1 MYEDAII
8 EYRKAISLQPK
19 FPDVHTKLGIA
30 LRSVGNI
37 EEAIVHFITAKETN
51 PDYGPAWVQLGLT
64 YYTKGL
70 SGLAF
75 EEWENAVK
83 HNPNL
88 KQAETYL
95 KLLKK
100 D

>member
-1 MYEDAII
+1 M
-8 EYRKAISLQPK
+8 
-19 FPDVHTKLGIA
+19 
-30 LRSVGNI
+30 GNI
-37 EEAIVHFITAKETN
+37 EEAIVHFNTAKQIN
-51 PDYGPAWVQLGLT
+51 PDYSNAWIQLGLT
-64 YYTKGL
+64 YYMKGL

-75 EEWENAVK
+75 EEWESALN